1 MNKRII
7 KQIEEYISRPEPV
20 LICAHRDPDGDSIG
34 CQLAFYDFLRQRR
47 KGMVVSNDG
56 ELPAKYQ
63 FLDRRRIIKQ
73 PDKVKPRTW
82 SAAVI
87 FECSSLDR
95 IGRVQDLLA
104 PDTPL
109 INIDHHNGNRRFGT
123 VNWVDRDAS
132 ACGEMVYRLVRV
144 LGGRI
149 TRWPAELLLTSIITD
164 TGRFHYKSTS
174 PRTMRIVAELME
186 AGADLKKLTDR
197 LFFSFPEAHFRFVNH
212 ILDRADIRGDGRI
225 CLLKV
230 RRRDALKFGVLYRDL
245 EGLAD
250 CTLTL
255 AGVKIGALLKEM
267 EGGWTKISL
276 RSTGRLSIVPMAKHF
291 SGGGHPNAAGC
302 QIEKPLNQ
310 AVEELA
316 DVAVRYLQNGKLWN
330 SSRA

>member
-174 PRTMRIVAELME
+174 PRTMRIVAGDMFPHPL
-186 AGADLKKLTDR
+186 DDSVSLTITLGPEVPKQL
-197 LFFSFPEAHFRFVNH
+197 LFGFVVRSVICRIDH
-212 ILDRADIRGDGRI
+212 QLRGWRRIGRHV
-225 CLLKV
+225 LEKV
-230 RRRDALKFGVLYRDL
+230 
-245 EGLAD
+245 
-250 CTLTL
+250 
-255 AGVKIGALLKEM
+255 
-267 EGGWTKISL
+267 
-276 RSTGRLSIVPMAKHF
+276 
-291 SGGGHPNAAGC
+291 
-302 QIEKPLNQ
+302 
-310 AVEELA
+310 
-316 DVAVRYLQNGKLWN
+316 
-330 SSRA
+330 

>member
-1 MNKRII
+1 MDQRII
-7 KQIEEYISRPEPV
+7 KQIEKYISPPQPV
-20 LICAHRDPDGDSIG
+20 LICSHRDPDGDSIG

-47 KGMVVSNDG
+47 KGIVVSNDG

-63 FLDRRRIIKQ
+63 FLDRRGIIKQ
-73 PDKVKPRTW
+73 PGKIKPRPW

-87 FECSSLDR
+87 FECSNLDR
-95 IGRVQDLLA
+95 IGRVQGLLA

-109 INIDHHNGNRRFGT
+109 INIDHHDGNQRFGT
-123 VNWVDRDAS
+123 VNWVDKDAS
-132 ACGEMVYRLVRV
+132 ACGEMVYQLVRK
-144 LGGRI
+144 LDGRI
-149 TRWPAELLLTSIITD
+149 TQWPAELLLTSIITD
-164 TGRFHYKSTS
+164 TGRFHYRSTR

-197 LFFSFPEAHFRFVNH
+197 LFFSFPEAQFRFVNR
-212 ILDRADIRGDGRI
+212 ILDRADIREDGRI

-230 RRRDALKFGVLYRDL
+230 RRRDALKYGVLYRDL

-255 AGVKIGALLKEM
+255 ADVKIGALLKEM
-267 EGGWTKISL
+267 KKGWTKISL
-276 RSTGRLSIVPMAKHF
+276 RSTGRLSIVPVARHF

-302 QIEKPLNQ
+302 QIDKPLDQ

-330 SSRA
+330 SPRA